1 MALLRRQL
9 ATALRSVFRAL
20 SLRRRCAELTS
31 WLLVLVPLLC
41 LPCLLIEPSQPAIGR
56 TAYSISIMGVYW
68 AFEVLPIAVT
78 ALLPLVLFPLLRVM
92 PASEVAINYFKDTV
106 RAHA

>member
-1 MALLRRQL
+1 MRVVRHALDLLRRG
-9 ATALRSVFRAL
+9 AVIS
-20 SLRRRCAELTS
+20 S
-31 WLLVLVPLLC
+31 WLLVLVPLLL

-78 ALLPLVLFPLLRVM
+78 ALLPLVLFPLLGVM
-92 PASEVAINYFKDTV
+92 PATEVAINYFKDTV
-106 RAHA
+106 RPHSRSPPSLC